1 MTSAPNSERR
11 SERARRAVLDA
22 AFDLVSRKGFAKV
35 TIEGIASQAGVGK
48 PTIYRWWRSKG
59 AVVLEALNEELGD
72 DFAFPDTGDI
82 AADLTTQITA
92 VSRRLVTGRM
102 SEAFRGVMAESQ
114 NDPELMRAFRETILE
129 PSIAECRIRLDSAV
143 AAGQLRSDVPT
154 EKMIDLFYAPI
165 HYRHFLGFGDEAV
178 RDSADLVQEVL
189 LGLLPRPDTGAAAPG
204 GREAGRR
211 DDHSAHPKSDRTGTG
226 ATTIAQSP

>member
-1 MTSAPNSERR
+1 MTPAPNSERR

-35 TIEGIASQAGVGK
+35 TIEGIAAQAGVGK

-59 AVVLEALNEELGD
+59 AVVLEAMHEELGD

-102 SEAFRGVMAESQ
+102 GEAFKGVMAEAQ
-114 NDPELMRAFRETILE
+114 NDPVLMKAFRETILE
-129 PSIAECRIRLDSAV
+129 PSITECRARLASAV

-154 EKMIDLFYAPI
+154 DVMVDLFYAPI
-165 HYRHFLGFGDEAV
+165 HYRHFLGFGEEAV
-178 RDSADLVQEVL
+178 SRSADLIEDVL
-189 LGLLPRPDTGAAAPG
+189 LGLRPRPDPG
-204 GREAGRR
+204 
-211 DDHSAHPKSDRTGTG
+211 
-226 ATTIAQSP
+226 